1 MISTTPCNVPGT
13 KANEIISLPCDGAK
27 WKASRGFSSRKLPVA
42 PPFPRYIGKIS
53 WQLSAAL
60 AASAPLLKAS
70 ALPSRDGAARAVLG
84 LAGPFATRHCIIN
97 FLEGALKTPPLVT
110 RRLDVAISVVRDIST
125 SRQSNLA
132 RLRDERWGNK
142 GERR

>member
-1 MISTTPCNVPGT
+1 MISTAPCNAPGT
-13 KANEIISLPCDGAK
+13 KANEIISLPWDGAK

-84 LAGPFATRHCIIN
+84 LAGPFATRLCIIN
-97 FLEGALKTPPLVT
+97 FLEGALKTPTLAPPARNAT
-110 RRLDVAISVVRDIST
+110 FRRGDIGRSRHLDI

-132 RLRDERWGNK
+132 RLRDE
-142 GERR
+142 